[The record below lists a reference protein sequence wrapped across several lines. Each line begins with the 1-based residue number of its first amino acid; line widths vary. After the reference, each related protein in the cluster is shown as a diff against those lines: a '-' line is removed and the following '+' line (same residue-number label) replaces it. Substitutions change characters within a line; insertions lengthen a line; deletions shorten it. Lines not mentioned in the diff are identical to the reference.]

1 MWNWRSPWQG
11 RLGKNSTSLGLRQ
24 LGKLWSEGGKSP
36 TLMTIR
42 KILMK
47 KCHCQ
52 TAEVVQDPD
61 PQLPIQGRRII
72 YVKCLAKGLSAC
84 VDPECGKPLS
94 LSDTEEE
101 RQYGL
106 ASVLFVRCRAFQL
119 LNKIHT
125 DTHME
130 RKEGQRGPTPYTSN
144 VKAAAGEW
152 YSQAI
157 LSTWW
162 PKINCFSQMI
172 PAVIV
177 YFVW

>member
-1 MWNWRSPWQG
+1 MSCEESPVSVELKQSLTRTSRKKLNFSRTAAARKALKRRW
-11 RLGKNSTSLGLRQ
+11 KESNSEDDQEISDEEVSL
-24 LGKLWSEGGKSP
+24 S
-36 TLMTIR
+36 
-42 KILMK
+42 
-47 KCHCQ
+47 
-52 TAEVVQDPD
+52 AEVVQDPD

-106 ASVLFVRCRAFQL
+106 ASVLFVRCRACQL

-144 VKAAAGEW
+144 VKAAAGE
-152 YSQAI
+152 
-157 LSTWW
+157 
-162 PKINCFSQMI
+162 
-172 PAVIV
+172 
-177 YFVW
+177 